1 MQTFV
6 RPLLDY
12 ADMICDK
19 PCNESFKGKHEAV
32 KYNPCLAI
40 TSAIRG
46 TSRGRHLEI
55 GCSGVYL

>member
-1 MQTFV
+1 
-6 RPLLDY
+6 
-12 ADMICDK
+12 MIYDK

-32 KYNPCLAI
+32 KYNACLAI

-46 TSRGRHLEI
+46 TSRERHLET